1 MASFLK
7 TLLGGAPGLKFLY
20 MVIDGEHLECKSLCH
35 SLLFWHHMFMLRC
48 KQQLVIDKLHYSDGN
63 CSCKNKGSFVLIVK

>member
-7 TLLGGAPGLKFLY
+7 TLVGGAPGLKFLY
-20 MVIDGEHLECKSLCH
+20 MVIDGEHLECKSLCY

-48 KQQLVIDKLHYSDGN
+48 KQQLVIDKLHYSDLM
-63 CSCKNKGSFVLIVK
+63 VIAAVKIKVHLF